1 MPALSVSQQLAK
13 ILADY
18 SEQVDDTFA
27 FSAQKVA
34 KETVQDLKQTSP
46 RDKRNVKHYADGW
59 ATKKSGKLGYVVYNK
74 TSWRLTHLL
83 NNGHVIANANGTYGR
98 TQGDNHIGK
107 AEERANRKLI
117 EEVSKQL

>member
-1 MPALSVSQQLAK
+1 MAIPNISQQLGK
-13 ILADY
+13 ILVDY
-18 SEQVDDTFA
+18 AEQVDDTFA
-27 FSAQKVA
+27 FNAQEIA

-59 ATKKSGKLGYVVYNK
+59 AMKKSGKLGYIVYNK

-83 NNGHVIANANGTYGR
+83 NNGHVIANASGTYGR

-107 AEERANRKLI
+107 AEERANTRLIKEVIKKL
-117 EEVSKQL
+117 